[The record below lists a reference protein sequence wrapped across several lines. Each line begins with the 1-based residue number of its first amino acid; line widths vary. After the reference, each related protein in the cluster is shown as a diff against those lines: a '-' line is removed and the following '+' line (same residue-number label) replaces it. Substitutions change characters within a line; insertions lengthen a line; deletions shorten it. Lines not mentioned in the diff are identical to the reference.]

1 MNAREPSFLYVVL
14 IGFCIAGSLL
24 HTACGQATQPLLITA
39 LEAGG
44 NSGRFEK
51 GLRFLVVSR
60 AEAFAALYGQIAS
73 LTLPKPPTPA
83 VDFTKYRV
91 LAAFMGEKSTAGYSI
106 RFAESA
112 RRLGR
117 RVEVPVLESIPA
129 KDAILAQ
136 VVTNP
141 YVIAII
147 ARDNYT
153 EVTFVDEMGVVLA
166 RIDAVE

>member
-1 MNAREPSFLYVVL
+1 MNDREPSPLCVAL
-14 IGFCIAGSLL
+14 IGFCIVCALAC
-24 HTACGQATQPLLITA
+24 TACSQEARPLPITT

-51 GLRFLVVSR
+51 GLRLLVVSR
-60 AEAFAALYGQIAS
+60 AERFATLYGQIAS

-83 VDFTKYRV
+83 VDFRKYHV
-91 LAAFMGEKSTAGYSI
+91 LVAFMGKKSTAGYRI

-112 RRLGR
+112 RRLDR
-117 RVEVPVLESIPA
+117 AIEVPVLQSIPA
-129 KDAILAQ
+129 QDAILAQ

-147 ARDNYT
+147 ARDGYT
-153 EVTFVDEMGVVLA
+153 KVTFVDEKGVLLA
-166 RIDAVE
+166 SIDPVE